1 MSRTP
6 IPLVRMLDELAANGT
21 ATTTVQ
27 VVDGWV
33 LRSAARAP
41 YAACNSVLPIGGDDI
56 GVEGRIAAVED
67 FYRHR
72 DLPVRF
78 QVTPAARPV
87 GLDDVLET
95 RGYEIEQPTIV
106 LTAETARAVDHTE
119 RPDASAVTVVDG
131 IDEYWVA
138 EYASTFGSD
147 EAEREQLRAY
157 GHLLRHIGPVVGTA
171 VLPLDK
177 TPAAIGLAVH
187 ERGWV
192 GVYAMGTRP
201 EARRRGAATAV
212 LHGLARWAEE
222 RGAHRMYLQMEV
234 TNDGARQL
242 YTRAG
247 FETGYRYHYR
257 TSA

>member
-1 MSRTP
+1 MSRTS
-6 IPLVRMLDELAANGT
+6 IPTVRMLDELGANATAA
-21 ATTTVQ
+21 TTVQ

-41 YAACNSVLPIGGDDI
+41 YASCNSVLPMGGDHF
-56 GVEGRIAAVED
+56 GVEGRIATAED
-67 FYRHR
+67 FYRQR

-78 QVTPAARPV
+78 QVSPAAMPG
-87 GLDDVLET
+87 GLDEVLET
-95 RGYEIEQPTIV
+95 RGYEIEQPTIM

-119 RPDASAVTVVDG
+119 LSDASAVTVGDG
-131 IDEYWVA
+131 VDEYWVA

-147 EAEREQLRAY
+147 ETEREQLRTYA
-157 GHLLRHIGPVVGTA
+157 HLLRHIGPAVATA
-171 VLPLDK
+171 VLPFDE
-177 TPAAIGLAVH
+177 TPSAIGLAVY
-187 ERGWV
+187 ERGWA

-212 LHGLARWAEE
+212 LHALARWAEE
-222 RGAHRMYLQMEV
+222 RGAHRMYLAVEV

-247 FETGYRYHYR
+247 FETSYRYHYR
-257 TSA
+257 TSS

>member
-1 MSRTP
+1 M
-6 IPLVRMLDELAANGT
+6 VRMLDELGANATAA
-21 ATTTVQ
+21 TTVQ

-33 LRSAARAP
+33 VRSAARAP
-41 YAACNSVLPIGGDDI
+41 YTACNAALPIGGDHF
-56 GVEGRIAAVED
+56 GVEGRITTVED
-67 FYRHR
+67 FYRQR

-78 QVTPAARPV
+78 QVSPAAQPS
-87 GLDDVLET
+87 GLDEVLET

-106 LTAETARAVDHTE
+106 LTAETARAVDRTE
-119 RPDASAVTVVDG
+119 RSEASSVTVFDG
-131 IDEYWVA
+131 LDEYWVA
-138 EYASTFGSD
+138 EYASTFGDD

-157 GHLLRHIGPVVGTA
+157 AHLLRHIGPAVATA
-171 VLPLDK
+171 VLPFDE

-187 ERGWV
+187 ERGWT

-212 LHGLARWAEE
+212 LQALAKWAEE
-222 RGAHRMYLQMEV
+222 RGAHHMYLQVEV

-247 FETGYRYHYR
+247 FETSYRYHFR
-257 TSA
+257 TSS

>member
-1 MSRTP
+1 M
-6 IPLVRMLDELAANGT
+6 VRMLDELAANAT
-21 ATTTVQ
+21 AATTVQ

-41 YAACNSVLPIGGDDI
+41 YTACNSVLPIGGDHF
-56 GVEGRIAAVED
+56 GVEGRIGTVED
-67 FYRHR
+67 FYRDR

-78 QVTPAARPV
+78 QVSPAALPA
-87 GLDDVLET
+87 GLDEVLER

-106 LTAETARAVDHTE
+106 LTGETARAVDRSE
-119 RPDASAVTVVDG
+119 RSDASAVTVGDD

-147 EAEREQLRAY
+147 ETEREQLRAY
-157 GHLLRHIGPVVGTA
+157 GHLLRHIGPSVATA
-171 VLPLDK
+171 VLPFDE
-177 TPAAIGLAVH
+177 TPAAIGLAVQ
-187 ERGWV
+187 ERGWA

-212 LHGLARWAEE
+212 LHALAQWAEG
-222 RGAHRMYLQMEV
+222 RGAQRMYLQVEV